1 MIRILLIIFALINGG
16 YMLADGIYVLIN
28 GKFIGPEKPG
38 PWALVFERLDVNV
51 FRLGPMFVLFGVVW
65 LAFAAGLFT
74 EKVWAIYLGAAISI
88 LTIWYFPIGTLLSV
102 AVIVLI
108 FLK

>member
-51 FRLGPMFVLFGVVW
+51 FRIGPMFVLFGVVW

-74 EKVWAIYLGAAISI
+74 EKFWTIYLGAAISI

-108 FLK
+108 LLK